1 MLSAFFAETLGKN
14 EFGTTTTATTATTTA
29 TTAPIVT
36 IFKNA

>member
-14 EFGTTTTATTATTTA
+14 EFGTTTTITTT
-29 TTAPIVT
+29 TFAPIVT